1 MAVVALPHAAASA
14 AVARRR
20 LVADLRRQGVATE
33 AIADAELVLAEMV
46 GNAVRH
52 ARPLPGGEL
61 RAGWEVRNDS
71 VVVRVTDGGAPTL
84 PRVQRQIDLDRGI
97 DRETVEAERGRGLA
111 IVAAVASDWGAER
124 LDGGLRTWATIDL
137 TT

>member
-20 LVADLRRQGVATE
+20 LVDDLRTRGVAPE

-52 ARPLPGGEL
+52 ARPLPGGMVS
-61 RAGWEVRNDS
+61 ADWEVRDS
-71 VVVRVTDGGAPTL
+71 EVLIGVEDGGASTEPV
-84 PRVQRQIDLDRGI
+84 VQRNLEDR
-97 DRETVEAERGRGLA
+97 TAERGRGLA
-111 IVAAVASDWGAER
+111 IVAALSRTWGAEEAGR
-124 LDGGLRTWATIDL
+124 GLRTWATIDL
-137 TT
+137 T